1 MRPLRVDFLYNGT
14 AMSVNQDYQLTCL
27 AIGSEPSAVVTWWI
41 DDVMIPTN
49 HYITEVTLWFED
61 FIYDISNHYIY
72 GFQLNMICKC
82 AYYFMLISRHR
93 GMKEARSLVTALQIV
108 LLHSRHQCHNTEKF
122 YHAEQKI
129 QCCRILSRPTK
140 EDLIFCV
147 STCSF
152 RNICDIDSCCI
163 W

>member
-1 MRPLRVDFLYNGT
+1 
-14 AMSVNQDYQLTCL
+14 
-27 AIGSEPSAVVTWWI
+27 
-41 DDVMIPTN
+41 MIFAT
-49 HYITEVTLWFED
+49 IM
-61 FIYDISNHYIY
+61 
-72 GFQLNMICKC
+72 FQLMIICKC
-82 AYYFMLISRHR
+82 AYYFMLTSRHR
-93 GMKEARSLVTALQIV
+93 GMKGQRSLVTALQIV

-163 W
+163 WYFANTLFWKIIQHIDFQIGLDLIFKISYARVQFYNLA